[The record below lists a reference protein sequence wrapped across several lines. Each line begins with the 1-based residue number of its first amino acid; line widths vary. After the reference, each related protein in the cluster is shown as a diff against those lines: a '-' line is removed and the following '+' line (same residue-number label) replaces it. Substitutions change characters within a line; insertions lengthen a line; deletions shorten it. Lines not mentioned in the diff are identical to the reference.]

1 MGIYHHNISKAISA
15 EKQETAKQAIQSLSS
30 HWSLDQI
37 AKQIQTPYE
46 LLVDL
51 IVGLPIAEDVVNQI
65 LEKLGVSA

>member
-1 MGIYHHNISKAISA
+1 MGIYHHNISEAISA
-15 EKQETAKQAIQSLSS
+15 EKQKTAKQAIQSLSG

-37 AKQIQTPYE
+37 SKQIQTPYE

-65 LEKLGVSA
+65 LENLGVNV